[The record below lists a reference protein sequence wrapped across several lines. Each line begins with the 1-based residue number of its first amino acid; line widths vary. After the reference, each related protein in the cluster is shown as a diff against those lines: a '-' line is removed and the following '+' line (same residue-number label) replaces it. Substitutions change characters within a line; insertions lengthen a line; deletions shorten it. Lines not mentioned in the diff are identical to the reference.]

1 MRIAR
6 FRQALDQLDGPE
18 VPLEITEVGWATTA
32 VSDAERGSD
41 LATLAEDLPR
51 SDCNIDRFL
60 PYTWMTEEQDQSDSE
75 EWFGIANADGSVKAS
90 GQGYLNAVKTMR
102 GMTAAAAPSYR
113 GHDLPP
119 AATGQPGADQ
129 QRCRR
134 APGRTRRAV
143 RGCS

>member
-6 FRQALDQLDGPE
+6 FRQALDRLDGPE

-60 PYTWMTEEQDQSDSE
+60 PYTWMTEEQDHSDSE
-75 EWFGIANADGSVKAS
+75 EWSAS
-90 GQGYLNAVKTMR
+90 PTP
-102 GMTAAAAPSYR
+102 TAA
-113 GHDLPP
+113 
-119 AATGQPGADQ
+119 
-129 QRCRR
+129 
-134 APGRTRRAV
+134 
-143 RGCS
+143 